1 MDDITLRQLDRR
13 DPAAAAEWRRLLEQE
28 GIHEDPHLDYTAGV
42 YDRHERLVATGSCFR
57 NTLRCFAVDGAHRGE
72 GLLNTVVSHLV
83 EYQYGRGNCHLL
95 LHTKCCNLPVF
106 RDLGFH
112 EIARVEGQVVFL
124 ENRPHGFESYL
135 SRLQRGHGR
144 QAAIVM
150 NANPFTLGHR
160 RLVETACRE
169 NDTVHL
175 FLVSED
181 VSQFS
186 FSVRKQL
193 VVQGTRDLHNLIFHE
208 TGSYLISTAVFPSYF
223 FPSSEA
229 VTQIQA
235 ALDCKVFLRIA
246 QALDV
251 TSRYVGQEPFSPTT
265 AVYNEM
271 LRRILPEHGV
281 TLREIPRFSADNT
294 VISAS
299 KVRSLLSEPQSQAS
313 RLIKLLPPTTYQYLA
328 GAHLIK

>member
-1 MDDITLRQLDRR
+1 M
-13 DPAAAAEWRRLLEQE
+13 
-28 GIHEDPHLDYTAGV
+28 V
-42 YDRHERLVATGSCFR
+42 C
-57 NTLRCFAVDGAHRGE
+57 
-72 GLLNTVVSHLV
+72 
-83 EYQYGRGNCHLL
+83 
-95 LHTKCCNLPVF
+95 
-106 RDLGFH
+106 
-112 EIARVEGQVVFL
+112 L
-124 ENRPHGFESYL
+124 ENRPHGFESF
-135 SRLQRGHGR
+135 SAGCSGAWR
-144 QAAIVM
+144 QTAIVM

-193 VVQGTRDLHNLIFHE
+193 VEQGTRDLHNLIFHE

-229 VTQIQA
+229 ITQIQA

-294 VISAS
+294 VISAP
-299 KVRSLLSEPQSQAS
+299 RCAASLRAPKSGFQAHQ
-313 RLIKLLPPTTYQYLA
+313 LLPPPPISIWRSTFNQIAPVYPPGRSTFCPWSAPA
-328 GAHLIK
+328 GFFRAFGASWEWR

>member
-1 MDDITLRQLDRR
+1 
-13 DPAAAAEWRRLLEQE
+13 
-28 GIHEDPHLDYTAGV
+28 
-42 YDRHERLVATGSCFR
+42 
-57 NTLRCFAVDGAHRGE
+57 
-72 GLLNTVVSHLV
+72 
-83 EYQYGRGNCHLL
+83 
-95 LHTKCCNLPVF
+95 
-106 RDLGFH
+106 
-112 EIARVEGQVVFL
+112 
-124 ENRPHGFESYL
+124 
-135 SRLQRGHGR
+135 
-144 QAAIVM
+144 M

-193 VVQGTRDLHNLIFHE
+193 VEQGTRDLHNLIFHE

-229 VTQIQA
+229 ITQIQA

-328 GAHLIK
+328 GAHLIQIAPAVPAGAFHVLPVERPGGFFCAFGASWEWR